1 MRGGSVRSVESR
13 ASLRPDWELRPL
25 VGSSPL
31 RNRCGSD
38 GRQPRTVLQDLD
50 PIRIHDL
57 RLPLPPPLL
66 PRPRRPPR
74 RQRARSTLERLLSDD
89 SWARLGSVLVDHLDV
104 RSTLL
109 CHRFSRYVSPSLTH
123 KNHADVGRLAMISA
137 TFSLVQQLT
146 RLKAM
151 PPVKIIHSS
160 DKIEGQVFVPLVNF
174 LCMLGTIGLSAS
186 PSSPPPS
193 NES

>member
-1 MRGGSVRSVESR
+1 
-13 ASLRPDWELRPL
+13 
-25 VGSSPL
+25 
-31 RNRCGSD
+31 
-38 GRQPRTVLQDLD
+38 
-50 PIRIHDL
+50 
-57 RLPLPPPLL
+57 
-66 PRPRRPPR
+66 
-74 RQRARSTLERLLSDD
+74 
-89 SWARLGSVLVDHLDV
+89 
-104 RSTLL
+104 
-109 CHRFSRYVSPSLTH
+109 
-123 KNHADVGRLAMISA
+123 MISA